1 MGKVIYPQLS
11 YKIIGILY
19 KVYNKIG
26 FGYQEKY
33 YQRALKV
40 ELEKQ
45 KIIFKEQFPISL
57 RYDQVNIGKYYIDF
71 LIDNKIVLELKTEER
86 FYDRDYRQIL
96 SYLKSTKL
104 KLGILARFSKKG
116 VYYRRILNLY

>member
-40 ELEKQ
+40 ELERQ

>member
-40 ELEKQ
+40 ELERQ

-116 VYYRRILNLY
+116 VYYRCILNLY